1 MIENKETK
9 VVSRTIA
16 IALGVACI
24 VLAAGLIVVA
34 ANGNVFGSD
43 TQTIADLQEK

>member
-1 MIENKETK
+1 MTENKEIK

-16 IALGVACI
+16 IVLGLTCI

-34 ANGNVFGSD
+34 TNGSFFGSD
-43 TQTIADLQEK
+43 AQTNKHSR